1 MFYHHLLRAV
11 SDRFHL
17 KEVKNTQTKLCPI
30 DATMQ
35 GLCICFKA
43 WIGMDVTG
51 AISETSHKQNE
62 ASQKKMLLW
71 KRRLVDYFK
80 RPMKSYL
87 RHLLQGKTTT
97 IFM

>member
-1 MFYHHLLRAV
+1 MA
-11 SDRFHL
+11 
-17 KEVKNTQTKLCPI
+17 
-30 DATMQ
+30 
-35 GLCICFKA
+35 
-43 WIGMDVTG
+43 VTG
-51 AISETSHKQNE
+51 VISETFHKQNE

-71 KRRLVDYFK
+71 KRRLVNYFK